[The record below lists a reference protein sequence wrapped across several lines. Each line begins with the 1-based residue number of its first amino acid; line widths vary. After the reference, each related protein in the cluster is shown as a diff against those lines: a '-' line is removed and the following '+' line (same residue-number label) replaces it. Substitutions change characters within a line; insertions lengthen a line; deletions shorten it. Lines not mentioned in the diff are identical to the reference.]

1 MGRSIVALA
10 LERRER
16 EMKAVCDGPFVAE
29 TGNTLWLEGFA
40 ASALRHYY

>member
-1 MGRSIVALA
+1 MGRSSVALA

-29 TGNTLWLEGFA
+29 TGNTSWLEGFA

>member
-1 MGRSIVALA
+1 MGRSSVALA

-16 EMKAVCDGPFVAE
+16 EMKAVCDSPFVAE